1 MGGQN
6 EGGFSEEQLQMYKDC
21 FKLMD
26 INKDGQLDKNDLRG
40 AFDNVGVLM
49 SESELD
55 GPLGEISG
63 PCTYDNMVKMFQ
75 EKTAGEGNDPDD
87 LIVQAFKAY
96 DNEGKIDSKM
106 FEHARKTWGDK
117 MTKAE
122 IDDIFGELEIDEDYM
137 IKTKDVIGLFV
148 SVKEEPK
155 VEEPAPVE
163 EVAEAEP
170 EEDADAKKKKK
181 KKKKASKLASFLY
194 SYVKTLVAV
203 EKTAIYEDSTF
214 HRKEGQYEAADNY
227 LPHPNNIVRWCSTLT
242 DISFIM
248 NSQFTNKVILLW
260 GMHFMCEEAWIGV
273 LLLSIIN

>member
-1 MGGQN
+1 MGSCSTTEAAQTDKMGMGKGQN

-55 GPLGEISG
+55 GLLGEISG

-75 EKTAGEGNDPDD
+75 EKMAGEGNDPDD
-87 LIVQAFKAY
+87 LIVLAFKAY

-106 FEHARKTWGDK
+106 FEHALKTWGDK

-122 IDDIFGELEIDEDYM
+122 IDDIFGEFEIDEDYM
-137 IKTKDVIGLFV
+137 IKTKDVISLFV
-148 SVKEEPK
+148 AVKEEPK
-155 VEEPAPVE
+155 AEEPPPVEEAPVE
-163 EVAEAEP
+163 E

-181 KKKKASKLASFLY
+181 KKKKAAK
-194 SYVKTLVAV
+194 
-203 EKTAIYEDSTF
+203 
-214 HRKEGQYEAADNY
+214 
-227 LPHPNNIVRWCSTLT
+227 
-242 DISFIM
+242 
-248 NSQFTNKVILLW
+248 
-260 GMHFMCEEAWIGV
+260 
-273 LLLSIIN
+273 

>member
-1 MGGQN
+1 
-6 EGGFSEEQLQMYKDC
+6 MYKDC

-55 GPLGEISG
+55 GLLGEISG

-75 EKTAGEGNDPDD
+75 EKMAGEGNDPDD

-96 DNEGKIDSKM
+96 NEGKIDSKM
-106 FEHARKTWGDK
+106 FEHALKTWGDK

-122 IDDIFGELEIDEDYM
+122 IDDIFGEFEIDEDSM

-155 VEEPAPVE
+155 VQEPAPVVE
-163 EVAEAEP
+163 EAPPA
-170 EEDADAKKKKK
+170 EEDEGDAKKKKK
-181 KKKKASKLASFLY
+181 KKKKAAK
-194 SYVKTLVAV
+194 
-203 EKTAIYEDSTF
+203 
-214 HRKEGQYEAADNY
+214 
-227 LPHPNNIVRWCSTLT
+227 
-242 DISFIM
+242 
-248 NSQFTNKVILLW
+248 
-260 GMHFMCEEAWIGV
+260 
-273 LLLSIIN
+273 

>member
-55 GPLGEISG
+55 GLLGEISA
-63 PCTYDNMVKMFQ
+63 PCTS
-75 EKTAGEGNDPDD
+75 
-87 LIVQAFKAY
+87 

-106 FEHARKTWGDK
+106 FEHALKTWGDE

-122 IDDIFGELEIDEDYM
+122 IDDIFGEFEIDEDYM

-148 SVKEEPK
+148 AVKEEPK

-163 EVAEAEP
+163 EAPEA
-170 EEDADAKKKKK
+170 
-181 KKKKASKLASFLY
+181 
-194 SYVKTLVAV
+194 
-203 EKTAIYEDSTF
+203 
-214 HRKEGQYEAADNY
+214 
-227 LPHPNNIVRWCSTLT
+227 
-242 DISFIM
+242 
-248 NSQFTNKVILLW
+248 
-260 GMHFMCEEAWIGV
+260 
-273 LLLSIIN
+273 